1 MNRHHLSWATPIVVF
16 LLSALIFLSLSRG
29 LLMIWQI
36 ERVAA
41 VDGFWYILLQGIRFD
56 LVLLA
61 QIIIIPIIL
70 VPLLSMH
77 DLGKKFIQTVTR
89 YYFLSFAGL
98 LIFLELITPN
108 FIGQYDFRPN
118 MLMLEYLLYPKE
130 VMSMLVKA
138 VPFQLFL
145 VSVIT
150 GILIWQFSTCL
161 KFIESKTHKSIF
173 WSAPLLIILG
183 VILCISAARS
193 TLGHRPVNP
202 STVAFSSDP
211 LVNSLPLSSGYS
223 VAYALYEKIKHEE
236 KDTKPYG
243 KLPESEILAEI
254 YDAMNL
260 ARSDFTNADIP
271 TLHHQQVSS
280 SKQKNI
286 VIVLEESLGA
296 DFVGKL
302 GGTDTTPNLDQL
314 SNEGMWFEQLYATG
328 TRSVR
333 GIEAVITGFL
343 PTPARSVVKL
353 GGSQHNFFTIAQLLK
368 QKGYDTSF
376 IYGGE
381 AHFDN
386 MKRFFVNNGFNTII
400 EEKDFTDPVFTG
412 AWGVSDEDLF
422 NKAHDTFTSLAKRNE
437 PFFSLVFTSTNH
449 SPFEFPDRR
458 IELAEKP
465 KNTVLNA
472 VKYADFALGEF
483 IDKAKN
489 SNYWDNTIFLIVADH
504 SDRVYGDEL
513 VPISKFRIPGLI
525 LAKDI
530 KAKVVKRISSQIDL
544 LPTLLSLAGIESS
557 HPAIGVDITRED
569 IATIPGRAIMQ
580 FGGSQAYMQGDQVV
594 VFQKERSPLQ
604 FTYSDK
610 KLSPSSLDLILMHQ
624 AKAHALWSIKTYRDK
639 SYRLP

>member
-1 MNRHHLSWATPIVVF
+1 
-16 LLSALIFLSLSRG
+16 
-29 LLMIWQI
+29 
-36 ERVAA
+36 
-41 VDGFWYILLQGIRFD
+41 
-56 LVLLA
+56 
-61 QIIIIPIIL
+61 
-70 VPLLSMH
+70 MH
-77 DLGKKFIQTVTR
+77 KLGKKFIQTVAR

-98 LIFLELITPN
+98 LISLELITPN

-138 VPFQLFL
+138 VPFQLLL

-243 KLPESEILAEI
+243 KLPEGEILAEI

-280 SKQKNI
+280 STPKNI

-472 VKYADFALGEF
+472 VKYADFALGTF

-557 HPAIGVDITRED
+557 HPAIGVDLTRED

-610 KLSPSSLDLILMHQ
+610 KLSPGTLDPILMHQ
-624 AKAHALWSIKTYRDK
+624 AKAHALWPIKTYRDK